1 MSAAGESLA
10 CRFWCVEAW
19 SVLLPASWRMRDE
32 EIVKPYVKER
42 HIEREERPES
52 RISVFFYQLSLSK
65 GESPVAGHIFS

>member
-19 SVLLPASWRMRDE
+19 SVLLPAWRMRDE

-42 HIEREERPES
+42 HIERVVSRER
-52 RISVFFYQLSLSK
+52 
-65 GESPVAGHIFS
+65 GESPFLLTNLA